1 MPYLLS
7 VARLEEHLIGGQ
19 EGGDNMKGLQQIASI
34 LVIVGALNWG
44 LVGLLNLN
52 LVNMVLG
59 SIAGLEKIVYILVGL
74 SGVLALANW
83 NKK

>member
-1 MPYLLS
+1 
-7 VARLEEHLIGGQ
+7 
-19 EGGDNMKGLQQIASI
+19 MKGLQQIANI

-44 LVGLLNLN
+44 LVGLLDLN
-52 LVNMVLG
+52 VVNMVLG

-74 SGVLALANW
+74 SGVLALVNM

>member
-1 MPYLLS
+1 
-7 VARLEEHLIGGQ
+7 
-19 EGGDNMKGLQQIASI
+19 MKGLQQIANI

-44 LVGLLNLN
+44 LIGLLDLNVVNLI
-52 LVNMVLG
+52 LG

-74 SGVLALANW
+74 SGVLALTQW